1 MRRKRWDELF
11 TRLYDLEDAVD
22 SLTRQVRRI
31 AIAGRYVPR
40 RLDEQAQN
48 GELKQEEQ

>member
-1 MRRKRWDELF
+1 MRRKDRQEFWN
-11 TRLYDLEDAVD
+11 RLYDLEDAVD

-40 RLDEQAQN
+40 RTVEQAQN
-48 GELKQEEQ
+48 GELKQEEE

>member
-1 MRRKRWDELF
+1 VRRKDRQEFWN
-11 TRLYDLEDAVD
+11 RLYDLEEAVD
-22 SLTRQVRRI
+22 ALARQVRRI

-48 GELKQEEQ
+48 GELKEEQ

>member
-40 RLDEQAQN
+40 RDQEAAMN
-48 GELKQEEQ
+48 GELKDEQ

>member
-1 MRRKRWDELF
+1 VRRKDRQEFWN
-11 TRLYDLEDAVD
+11 RLYDLEEAVD
-22 SLTRQVRRI
+22 ALTRQVRRI

-48 GELKQEEQ
+48 GELKEEQ